1 MGGVEKGGCRE
12 RGLCATL
19 RLGRRNDESGGSP
32 REDLEIREPL
42 LCKAEAPSEH
52 SKGWEQAA
60 CVRNEDGHIHRFYWN
75 QPASFHTFTIPNV
88 THPSICIIFLRI
100 SSTVSLAVSSNR
112 AKTQMRGI
120 LLQ

>member
-1 MGGVEKGGCRE
+1 MPH
-12 RGLCATL
+12 
-19 RLGRRNDESGGSP
+19 S
-32 REDLEIREPL
+32 DLEEEMMSLVVHHGKILRSVSPF
-42 LCKAEAPSEH
+42 CARQRHQVSCEH
-52 SKGWEQAA
+52 SEGWEQAA
-60 CVRNEDGHIHRFYWN
+60 CARNEDGHLLRFYWN